1 MPFCGVQNYVVGELK
16 NLLEPRTDT
25 NINKGGYHVKKVL
38 RTMKIQAMGG
48 EASPAK
54 LGQKL
59 GPYGIGGKFC
69 MQFNAM
75 SSDRKGDLVPCILT
89 IYEDK
94 SFDIVLKTAPVTFLV
109 KKAAGI
115 EKGTKDKSIV
125 GQISKEEVKKIAEY
139 KMPDLV
145 VDSLDAAIKSV
156 EGTCKSMGV
165 KIVD

>member
-1 MPFCGVQNYVVGELK
+1 MPA
-16 NLLEPRTDT
+16 
-25 NINKGGYHVKKVL
+25 KKIL
-38 RTMKIQAMGG
+38 RTMKIVSMGG

-75 SSDRKGDLVPCILT
+75 TSDRSGDLVPCILT

-94 SFDIVLKTAPVTFLV
+94 SFDIVLKTTPVTFLV
-109 KKAAGI
+109 KKYAHI
-115 EKGTKDKSIV
+115 EKGAADKSKSA
-125 GQISKEEVKKIAEY
+125 GSISRADVQKIAEY
-139 KMPDLV
+139 KMPDLT
-145 VDSLDAAIKSV
+145 VDSLEAAIRSV
-156 EGTCKSMGV
+156 EGTVKSMGV

>member
-1 MPFCGVQNYVVGELK
+1 MAG
-16 NLLEPRTDT
+16 
-25 NINKGGYHVKKVL
+25 KKIL
-38 RTMKIQAMGG
+38 RTMKIDAMGG

-69 MQFNAM
+69 MKFNAM
-75 SSDRKGDLVPCILT
+75 TSDRNGELVRCDLV

-94 SFDIVLKTAPVTFLV
+94 SFDVTLHTSPVTFLV
-109 KKAAGI
+109 KKAAKI
-115 EKGTKDKSIV
+115 EKGAKDKTKTA
-125 GQISKEEVKKIAEY
+125 GTISKEEVKKIAEY
-139 KMPDLV
+139 KMPDLT
-145 VDSLDAAIKSV
+145 VDSLEAAIRCV